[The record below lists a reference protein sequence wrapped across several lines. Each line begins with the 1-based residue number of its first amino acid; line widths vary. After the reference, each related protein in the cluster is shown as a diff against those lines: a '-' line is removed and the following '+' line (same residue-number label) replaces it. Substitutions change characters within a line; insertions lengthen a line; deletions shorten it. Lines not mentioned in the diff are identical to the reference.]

1 MVFNKYINIIAA
13 SSDKRTIKLRTRE
26 FTVLGEDAAGQLM
39 IGVPEAKDAD
49 GNVNTYLVACLN
61 HKAIGGGQT
70 GPTIVGI
77 DATKIPDKL
86 WTENGCLRLGFWHY
100 GASGSG
106 IFKDEI
112 GKIKLKKKQTITV
125 VFKINSGITWSATP
139 KCALITD
146 NKDIGGIWE
155 PKRFE
160 QSDAVELNTNGE
172 TTVSLTNTSGST
184 VTFTGTCLDLSIQLD
199 GYGTLDG
206 DASAVGVEIVSCTIQ

>member
-1 MVFNKYINIIAA
+1 M
-13 SSDKRTIKLRTRE
+13 RTRE

-100 GASGSG
+100 GTSGSG

-112 GKIKLKKKQTITV
+112 GKIKLKKNQTITV

-146 NKDIGGIWE
+146 NKTIGGVWE

-160 QSDAVELNTNGE
+160 QSDVVELNTNGE

-184 VTFTGTCLDLSIQLD
+184 VTFTDTCLDLSIQLD

-206 DASAVGVEIVSCTIQ
+206 DASAVGLEIVSCTIQ